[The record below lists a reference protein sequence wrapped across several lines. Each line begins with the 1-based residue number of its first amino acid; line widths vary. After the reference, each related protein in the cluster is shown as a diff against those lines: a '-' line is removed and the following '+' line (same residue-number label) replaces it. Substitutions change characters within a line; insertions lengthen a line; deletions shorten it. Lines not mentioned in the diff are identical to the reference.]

1 MIMTKNIWNRNSNR
15 KLKIE
20 IWTIEIPIMTVV
32 VRAIYMKITKII
44 HKFS

>member
-1 MIMTKNIWNRNSNR
+1 MIMTKNIWKS
-15 KLKIE
+15 KFESKIEIE